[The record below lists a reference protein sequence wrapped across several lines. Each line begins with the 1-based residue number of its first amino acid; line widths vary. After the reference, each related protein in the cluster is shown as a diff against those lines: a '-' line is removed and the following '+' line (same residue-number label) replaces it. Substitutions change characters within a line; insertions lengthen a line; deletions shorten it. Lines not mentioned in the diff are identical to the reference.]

1 MTYNKTTWKTGD
13 VITEDKLN
21 NIENG
26 IEATSSAVDVIT
38 TDITQMQ
45 QEINDLKNKPT
56 SSITMKLSLNNA
68 NIKNSINSISTSTE
82 VA

>member
-21 NIENG
+21 NIEGG
-26 IEATSSAVDVIT
+26 IEATSNAVDVIT

-68 NIKNSINSISTSTE
+68 NIKNSINSISTSTG
-82 VA
+82 VS